1 MVSKEETSFL
11 PQSLLKER
19 QMMGP
24 GHTFKKTHLWILA
37 SILTLLFCWNMIL
50 TFKILRI
57 SDIDSF
63 SRFMDLDK
71 DIEVN
76 LDILCNSFH
85 FRLFRNGMEEPSK
98 EHLSKAT
105 LWSVIRTLPIR
116 EAWTLILPILI
127 GSGPMAW
134 LAVRGRSCAF
144 SFSCHALKD
153 LLAKV
158 SLFWKSFLHFQIA
171 VIAWQRWANN

>member
-19 QMMGP
+19 QMIGL

-57 SDIDSF
+57 SDIDLF
-63 SRFMDLDK
+63 SRFMDPET
-71 DIEVN
+71 DIEVS
-76 LDILCNSFH
+76 LDILYHSFH

-98 EHLSKAT
+98 AHLSKAT
-105 LWSVIRTLPIR
+105 LWSVIRTLPTR
-116 EAWTLILPILI
+116 EALTLILPILI

-144 SFSCHALKD
+144 LF
-153 LLAKV
+153 LAM
-158 SLFWKSFLHFQIA
+158 L
-171 VIAWQRWANN
+171 